1 MAEPEGSLDAERLR
15 EIEQRFD
22 REMLFRPVAPWAGR
36 VIAALLVAWSVF
48 HYYSAWSSVVRE
60 GLFRGIFLAFV
71 LAIVFLVYAAS
82 RRGYARGVVGGWH
95 SPGGIPVIDWLL
107 AAAAAGAALYLPML
121 PTDEVARRVGN
132 PSTLD
137 VVMGSLL
144 LILVLEATRR
154 SIGWTLAA
162 IAVLFV
168 SYALFGRQLPGI
180 LAHPGATW
188 DGLVNHL
195 YMTDQGIY
203 GVAVG
208 VVAKYVFLFVL
219 FGELAKRVGL
229 GQLFIDIASWVA
241 GGFAGGPAKVAVV
254 SSASFGMISG
264 SSIANTVSTGAL
276 TIPMMKRIGYR
287 PHFAGA
293 VESTAST
300 GGQITPPIMGAAAF
314 IMIEYLQVSL
324 REIILAALFPALL
337 HYFGVLVMV
346 HLEAKR
352 LGLRGLRRD
361 ELPRIGAVLRSQ
373 WPALV
378 PLAILLYMIITGRS
392 PDNAAF
398 WGITACIVIGFANP
412 NIRFGPRDLID
423 AFRQGARAS
432 LAVGAAAACV
442 GIIVGVVTLTGLGF
456 RLSYMVTQLAAQL
469 AEPIVGLIPFGLV
482 TVAQVTLFLT
492 LLFTAIACIIMGAG
506 IPTTATYIVLVA
518 IAAPALALLGVP
530 QMVSHFFVFYF
541 GVLADIT
548 PPVAVAAYAAAAI
561 AGSNPFQT
569 GNTAFRLAIAKALV
583 PFVFVYSPSLLIVAG
598 DFTWSAF
605 VITLA
610 GAVMGIALLG
620 AAFTGYMLGPM
631 RVWERWLLGIAALPM
646 VAPGL
651 ESMAVGCAMA
661 VPSLLRQLAI
671 ARRSDVPAS
680 AVDEPSPSAAQDPP

>member
-1 MAEPEGSLDAERLR
+1 MAEPEGRLDDVRLR

-22 REMLFRPVAPWAGR
+22 REMMFRPVARWAGWLTG
-36 VIAALLVAWSVF
+36 ALLVAWSVF

-60 GLFRGIFLAFV
+60 LLFRGIFLAFV
-71 LAIVFLVYAAS
+71 LAIAYLAYAAT
-82 RRGYARGVVGGWH
+82 RRGYTRGAADGWL
-95 SPGGIPVIDWLL
+95 SPGGIPVVDWLL
-107 AAAAAGAALYLPML
+107 AIAAAAAALYLPLL
-121 PTDEVARRVGN
+121 PPEVVSRRVGN
-132 PSTLD
+132 PSTVD

-144 LILVLEATRR
+144 LIVVLEATRR

-162 IAVLFV
+162 IAVLFML
-168 SYALFGRQLPGI
+168 YALYGQQLPGF
-180 LAHPGATW
+180 LSHPGASW
-188 DGLVNHL
+188 EGLVNHL

-219 FGELAKRVGL
+219 FGEMAKRVGL
-229 GQLFIDIASWVA
+229 GQLFIDMASWVA
-241 GGFAGGPAKVAVV
+241 GGYAGGPAKVAVV

-314 IMIEYLQVSL
+314 IMVEYLQVSL
-324 REIILAALFPALL
+324 REIILAALVPALL

-361 ELPRIGAVLRSQ
+361 ELPQILLVLRRQ
-373 WPALV
+373 WPALM
-378 PLAILLYMIITGRS
+378 PLAVLLYMIIDGRS

-398 WGITACIVIGFANP
+398 WGITACIAVGFLNP
-412 NIRFGPRDLID
+412 NVRFGPRDLVD
-423 AFRQGARAS
+423 SFRQGARAC

-456 RLSYMVTQLAAQL
+456 RLSYTVTQLAAEL
-469 AEPIVGLIPFGLV
+469 AAPIVGLVPFGLV

-518 IAAPALALLGVP
+518 IAAPALELLGVP

-598 DFTWSAF
+598 DFTWLEF
-605 VITLA
+605 TVTLT

-631 RVWERWLLGIAALPM
+631 RVWERWLLGIAALPL

-651 ESMAVGCAMA
+651 ESMAMGCALA
-661 VPSLLRQLAI
+661 APSLLRQVAV
-671 ARRSDVPAS
+671 ARRNNAS
-680 AVDEPSPSAAQDPP
+680 AQAVEAARPSAAHDPP